1 MRPNRV
7 TENVNYASE
16 MNELDSVNTD
26 NISSYVIQLTA
37 VELFFIEIIQWARH
51 GATDQF
57 APSPILSL

>member
-37 VELFFIEIIQWARH
+37 VELFFIEIIQ
-51 GATDQF
+51 
-57 APSPILSL
+57 